1 MASRGGRDTK
11 RTDHPMRARDLVPP
25 ALALLGLAAAAAS
38 PSEPP
43 PEAAGAPRTFTE
55 NVSVDYVLVPV
66 TVRSKKGPV
75 ADLERGRFRLRVDG
89 CEVAVESFEGGGD
102 QPLGVLFLQDLSG
115 SMGLAGRIESS
126 RRALDFF
133 LGRARPGD
141 RFALATFSGRD
152 LDLAVGTA
160 GDPETIRRAMAG
172 WRGWG
177 VTAIFDAVSRLPELR
192 AAAGAARTAA
202 ILLTDGAE
210 NASRAE
216 PEAARVA
223 ARRADL
229 PVYVLDLGAAAS
241 AAAAPAAA
249 LVRLAEGT
257 GGRYYR
263 AGAADDLDRAA
274 AEVLRDLRAHYVL
287 GFSTV
292 DGGPVEARTVRLEI
306 DRRGLWISHR
316 RGYEGRA
323 PRCVAVGEGVR

>member
-1 MASRGGRDTK
+1 MRERDPGWPERLFLLALST
-11 RTDHPMRARDLVPP
+11 
-25 ALALLGLAAAAAS
+25 ALAAPAAAAAS
-38 PSEPP
+38 ASAPAPSDPP
-43 PEAAGAPRTFTE
+43 QTFSE

-75 ADLERGRFRLRVDG
+75 ADLERERFRLRVDD
-89 CEVAVESFEGGGD
+89 CEVPIESFDGGAD

-115 SMGLAGRIESS
+115 SMELAGRLESS
-126 RRALDFF
+126 RRVLDFF
-133 LGRARPGD
+133 LARARPGD

-152 LDLAVGTA
+152 LDLSVGATR
-160 GDPETIRRAMAG
+160 DPATIRRAMAG

-177 VTAIFDAVSRLPELR
+177 VTALFDAVSRLPELR

-216 PEAARVA
+216 PETARAA

-229 PVYVLDLGAAAS
+229 PVYVLDLGAGGS
-241 AAAAPAAA
+241 AAAPRAPALA
-249 LVRLAEGT
+249 RLAEGT

-263 AGAADDLDRAA
+263 AGVAAALERAS
-274 AEVLRDLRAHYVL
+274 AEVLEDLRSHYVL
-287 GFSTV
+287 GFSTIE
-292 DGGPVEARTVRLEI
+292 GGPVRARAVRLEI
-306 DRRGLWISHR
+306 DRRELWISHR

-323 PRCVAVGEGVR
+323 PRCVSSAAGVR

>member
-1 MASRGGRDTK
+1 
-11 RTDHPMRARDLVPP
+11 MRARDP
-25 ALALLGLAAAAAS
+25 AASVLFVLALLALAAAPPFAA
-38 PSEPP
+38 EPP
-43 PEAAGAPRTFTE
+43 PEELEAPRTFRE

-75 ADLERGRFRLRVDG
+75 DDLERRRFRLRIDD
-89 CEVAVESFEGGGD
+89 CEVAIESFDGGSD

-115 SMGLAGRIESS
+115 SMALAGRLESS

-152 LDLAVGTA
+152 LDLAVAATA
-160 GDPETIRRAMAG
+160 DPETIRRAMAG

-177 VTAIFDAVSRLPELR
+177 VTALFDAVSRLPELR
-192 AAAGAARTAA
+192 ATAGAARTAA
-202 ILLTDGAE
+202 ILLSDGAE
-210 NASRAE
+210 NASRTA
-216 PEAARVA
+216 PEAARAA

-229 PVYVLDLGAAAS
+229 PVYVLDLGDRGRAAAS
-241 AAAAPAAA
+241 ADA
-249 LVRLAEGT
+249 LARLAEGT

-263 AGAADDLDRAA
+263 AGATADLDRAA

-292 DGGPVEARTVRLEI
+292 EGGPVRARQVRLEI
-306 DRRGLWISHR
+306 ERRGLWISHR

-323 PRCVAVGEGVR
+323 PRCAAAPPGVR